1 MIAVATGAG
10 MGVMVV
16 VVEIVMDN
24 ASVVVLPPVV
34 KLVVVVALVGV
45 RDAMLIVRGLAMAVR
60 EHVVRLARVIA
71 MELVL
76 DAEAVA
82 GLLAVQAV
90 LTIVSLLVLIIV
102 RLFVLEVVERP
113 VQEHVLVHA
122 PHRVDRRVAGVGPFV
137 PDHVQT
143 PVLHI
148 VQPPQ
153 DMELYN
159 G

>member
-1 MIAVATGAG
+1 
-10 MGVMVV
+10 MV
-16 VVEIVMDN
+16 I
-24 ASVVVLPPVV
+24 
-34 KLVVVVALVGV
+34 
-45 RDAMLIVRGLAMAVR
+45 
-60 EHVVRLARVIA
+60 
-71 MELVL
+71 VL

-82 GLLAVQAV
+82 GLLVVQAA
-90 LTIVSLLVLIIV
+90 LTTASSLVRILV
-102 RLFVLEVVERP
+102 RLFVLEVVEQI